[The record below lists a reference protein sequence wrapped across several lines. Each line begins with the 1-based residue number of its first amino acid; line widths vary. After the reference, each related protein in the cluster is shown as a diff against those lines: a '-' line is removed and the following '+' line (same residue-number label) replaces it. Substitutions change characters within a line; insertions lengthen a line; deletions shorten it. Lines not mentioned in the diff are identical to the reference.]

1 MLGCGGAQGNYGY
14 DDDWLRAKCVD
25 SSPASWVAAA
35 YFVLFVVIGA
45 LVLLT
50 LFIGVV
56 TTGMEEATE
65 DHKLEKDLEDKI
77 EDVRE
82 RMGLDAGVIDKYRRA
97 FALID
102 LDSGGA
108 IPRRSEPRV
117 SSRTEA

>member
-1 MLGCGGAQGNYGY
+1 MDELQMLVIALGY
-14 DDDWLRAKCVD
+14 V
-25 SSPASWVAAA
+25 VAFIAGRWTA
-35 YFVLFVVIGA
+35 MRSA
-45 LVLLT
+45 LLT
-50 LFIGVV
+50 NLADAVSDGIDKIEDV
-56 TTGMEEATE
+56 TGI
-65 DHKLEKDLEDKI
+65 DIPDDLEDKI

-108 IPRRSEPRV
+108 IPRRSEPRA

>member
-1 MLGCGGAQGNYGY
+1 MYINYWGCELYGY
-14 DDDWLRAKCVD
+14 TDMPTRCVARGAGLGYV
-25 SSPASWVAAA
+25 STAYWVM
-35 YFVLFVVIGA
+35 FIFIGA